1 MKGIIFVD
9 DEPRVLQ
16 GLQRLLRGFRNEW
29 QMEFVESG
37 QQALDRIAQVPFD
50 VVVTDLIMPGIDG
63 AQLLSEIKQRYPHM
77 VRIVLSGNSDREAV
91 LRLVGPAHQYLSKP
105 CDADLL
111 KETIA
116 RAFALRDL
124 LANGNLRQVVSQMG
138 TLPSVPNLYL
148 ELMQVLRAQEPP
160 IEKIGEIISK
170 DLAMSAKI
178 LQMVNS
184 AFFGLPQAMANP
196 TEATIYLGVEIV
208 KALVLSI
215 KAFSQFEQTKVKS
228 FSLDHIWHHSW
239 RVGLWARWIAMAE
252 RQEQKVRY
260 QCFSGGLLHDIGKL
274 VLASGLPAAFQAAM
288 DRAQQDQIPVWQA
301 EQETFGASHA
311 EVGAYLL
318 GLWGLQ
324 NPVVEAVALHH
335 RPAQSLN
342 QTFGPLT
349 TVHVAN
355 ALEHEM
361 RLHSTEGP
369 EAQVARDYLGA
380 LGLSERWEFWR
391 SELKEREE
399 CL

>member
-1 MKGIIFVD
+1 
-9 DEPRVLQ
+9 
-16 GLQRLLRGFRNEW
+16 
-29 QMEFVESG
+29 
-37 QQALDRIAQVPFD
+37 
-50 VVVTDLIMPGIDG
+50 
-63 AQLLSEIKQRYPHM
+63 
-77 VRIVLSGNSDREAV
+77 
-91 LRLVGPAHQYLSKP
+91 
-105 CDADLL
+105 
-111 KETIA
+111 
-116 RAFALRDL
+116 
-124 LANGNLRQVVSQMG
+124 
-138 TLPSVPNLYL
+138 
-148 ELMQVLRAQEPP
+148 
-160 IEKIGEIISK
+160 
-170 DLAMSAKI
+170 
-178 LQMVNS
+178 MVNS

-369 EAQVARDYLGA
+369 EAHVARDYLGA